1 MARNV
6 GAELPVA
13 GPARKVFADWELNE
27 NACVPLALRV
37 VGDADMN
44 EGRLHVMLPIPLP
57 LLDPVK
63 VQVVPEQDPAPVLK
77 LKVNAPV
84 VPLMLATPAPLP
96 PGLTYTPPTQAN
108 IPPVVVLCTRL
119 LGTEQEIPAG
129 LPVNRLICGMRCAQT
144 GIAKNS
150 EM

>member
-13 GPARKVFADWELNE
+13 GPARKVFADWELND
-27 NACVPLALRV
+27 NACVPLALSV
-37 VGDADMN
+37 VGEAVMN

-84 VPLMLATPAPLP
+84 VLLMLATPAELP
-96 PGLTYTPPTQAN
+96 PGLT
-108 IPPVVVLCTRL
+108 
-119 LGTEQEIPAG
+119 
-129 LPVNRLICGMRCAQT
+129 
-144 GIAKNS
+144 
-150 EM
+150 